1 MIKLDLDINERDLR
15 RIEYRLGSMSQKAPR
30 VLSAAVNKTAKAAR
44 KDLAE
49 EAQRTYTVKKGGFYK
64 EMRIKYASS
73 SNPTALITS
82 QGEVIPLRD
91 FKNSAAGGRT
101 RVQVKKDGSL
111 KDLEKDG
118 IKAFKNNIAERGQ
131 ERKRDTK
138 KGKKGSAV
146 RHIAI
151 AQRQAETRL
160 HIHEKFGPSIP
171 SMLGNEETVY
181 GVVEPRIEKELSDNV
196 ERQIDRILKGR

>member
-1 MIKLDLDINERDLR
+1 VIEVNFNVSERDLR
-15 RIEYRLGSMSQKAPR
+15 KIEGRLGSMCQKAPA
-30 VLSAAVNKTAKAAR
+30 VLKSAVNQTARMAR

-49 EAQRTYTVKKGGFYK
+49 EAQRTYTVKKSGFYK
-64 EMRIKYASS
+64 EMKIHYGSN
-73 SNPTALITS
+73 SNPEALITS

-91 FKNSAAGGRT
+91 FKHSASGGRT
-101 RVQVKKDGSL
+101 RAQVKKDGSL

-131 ERKRDTK
+131 KRKKDTR

-151 AQRQAETRL
+151 AERETRERL
-160 HIHEKFGPSIP
+160 HIHELFGPAIP
-171 SMLGNEETVY
+171 SMLGNEETTY
-181 GVVEPRIEKELSDNV
+181 GAVAPKIEQNLSENV
-196 ERQIDRILKGR
+196 EKQIERVLRG